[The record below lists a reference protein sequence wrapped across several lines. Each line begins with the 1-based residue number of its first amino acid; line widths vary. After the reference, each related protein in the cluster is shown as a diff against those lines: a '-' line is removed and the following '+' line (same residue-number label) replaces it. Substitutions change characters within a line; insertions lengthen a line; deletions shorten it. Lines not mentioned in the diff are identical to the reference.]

1 MIRYIILVI
10 VVAGLAGQTDSAVV
24 KYFPT
29 GLTRGMILEK
39 PADRKQVKD
48 QSHFKAFY
56 SPQGELFSVE
66 YIPAKTTAGKPSK
79 EVKPSKYFARWY
91 PWQRKLV
98 QPLKPGELKGRPY
111 YGAVF
116 TRANQIRRIDVFD
129 RNGVRQWI
137 YQIRWNRKQTRAV
150 YAVESPQNLPLTDL
164 DRFLFVP
171 DLSELRADW
180 QARFSLRQDKRPQVV
195 EIRDKLGQLLY
206 YYKFGYGH
214 DGPNR
219 FITAAYYRADSSLT
233 GYHEIFFKSG
243 SNRPDWI
250 LYYDRRKRLQ
260 KRIEFEWDAQ
270 RSEVIIT
277 ETNPAGSLISK
288 RVSSFKG

>member
-1 MIRYIILVI
+1 MIRSVI
-10 VVAGLAGQTDSAVV
+10 WLIVISGLDGQPDSTVV

-29 GLTRGMILEK
+29 GLTRGMILEQ
-39 PADRKQVKD
+39 PADRKQVKN
-48 QSHFKAFY
+48 QSHFKAYY

-66 YIPAKTTAGKPSK
+66 YIPPRTKIAKKPK
-79 EVKPSKYFARWY
+79 EIKPSKYFARWF

-98 QPLKPGELKGRPY
+98 KPLNPAELKGRPY

-116 TRANQIRRIDVFD
+116 TKSNQLRRIDAFNQ
-129 RNGVRQWI
+129 RGVKQWV

-150 YAVESPQNLPLTDL
+150 YDVQSPEQLPLTEL

-171 DLSELRADW
+171 DLSELRTDW
-180 QARFSLRQDKRPQVV
+180 EARFRLRKDRRPQAV
-195 EIRDKLGQLLY
+195 EVRDKLGQLLY
-206 YYKFGYGH
+206 YYKFGYGR

-219 FITAAYYRADSSLT
+219 FITSAYYRADSSLT
-233 GYHEIFFKSG
+233 GYHEIFFEPG

-250 LYYDRRKRLQ
+250 IYFDRRKRLE
-260 KRIEFEWDAQ
+260 KRIEFEWDVLKG
-270 RSEVIIT
+270 EVIIT
-277 ETNPAGSLISK
+277 EKNPTGGLISK